1 MKNRLQLLLQQM
13 QAIGHFP
20 TSVASR
26 QTIDTSKAVGG
37 QYTFYSFLKSP
48 RSEILVTPDK

>member
-13 QAIGHFP
+13 QAIGHSL

-26 QTIDTSKAVGG
+26 RTIDTGKAVGG

-48 RSEILVTPDK
+48 RS